1 VVKVKKLM
9 VRAKILWIEG
19 KRAKGPYFI
28 PNLRKKG
35 FTVETV
41 ASGKAALACLP
52 KIDAD
57 LVVVNAASM
66 RSSGKRICQTLH
78 DEVDGLPIMLI
89 TNPDKPSS
97 TDFCAN
103 EVLNLPFTIRKL
115 INRILP
121 LLPGE
126 GHDLIKVGPILLD
139 LERKLV
145 KCQGKEAR
153 LTPRMAQLLKML
165 MKKPGEV
172 IEREHL
178 FSVVWRTN
186 YTEDTRT
193 LDVHM
198 SWLRQA
204 IEEDPRKPQFIKT
217 IRGLGYRLDI

>member
-1 VVKVKKLM
+1 M

-35 FTVETV
+35 FAVETV
-41 ASGKAALACLP
+41 ASGKAALAYLP
-52 KIDAD
+52 EMHAD
-57 LVVVNAASM
+57 LIIVNAASM
-66 RSSGKRICQTLH
+66 RSSGKRICQSLY
-78 DEVDGLPIMLI
+78 EEANGLPILLI
-89 TNPDKPSS
+89 SNPDQSS
-97 TDFCAN
+97 SKDICAN
-103 EVLNLPFTIRKL
+103 EILDLPFTIRKL

-126 GHDLIKVGPILLD
+126 GDDLYKAGPIFLD
-139 LERKLV
+139 MERKLV

-172 IEREHL
+172 IEREYL
-178 FSVVWRTN
+178 FSVVWKTD

-204 IEEDPRKPQFIKT
+204 IEEDPRKPRYIKT

>member
-1 VVKVKKLM
+1 MVK
-9 VRAKILWIEG
+9 AKILWIEG

-41 ASGKAALACLP
+41 SSGKAALAYLP
-52 KIDAD
+52 EAHAD
-57 LVVVNAASM
+57 LVIINAASM

-78 DEVDGLPIMLI
+78 EQANELPVLLI
-89 TNPDKPSS
+89 TGPEQPPHKDV
-97 TDFCAN
+97 CAN

-115 INRILP
+115 INRIVP

-126 GHDLIKVGPILLD
+126 GDNLVKAGPITLD
-139 LERKLV
+139 IERKLV
-145 KCQGKEAR
+145 KCLDKETR
-153 LTPRMAQLLKML
+153 LTPRMAQLLKTL

-178 FSVVWRTN
+178 FSIVWMTD
-186 YTEDTRT
+186 YTVDTRT

-204 IEEDPRKPQFIKT
+204 IEEDPRKPRFIKT

>member
-1 VVKVKKLM
+1 MVK
-9 VRAKILWIEG
+9 AKILWVEG
-19 KRAKGPYFI
+19 TRAKGPYFI
-28 PNLRKKG
+28 PILRRKG

-41 ASGKAALACLP
+41 SSGKAALACLP
-52 KIDAD
+52 EADAD
-57 LVVVNAASM
+57 LIVVNAASM
-66 RSSGKRICQTLH
+66 RSSGKRICQSLN
-78 DEVDGLPIMLI
+78 DEANGLPILLI
-89 TNPDKPSS
+89 TNPEESS
-97 TDFCAN
+97 SKDACAN
-103 EVLNLPFTIRKL
+103 EILDPPFTIRKL

-126 GHDLIKVGPILLD
+126 GDDLYRVGPIILD
-139 LERKLV
+139 MERKLV
-145 KCQGKEAR
+145 RCQAKESR

-178 FSVVWRTN
+178 FSVVWKTD

-204 IEEDPRKPQFIKT
+204 IEEDPRKPRYIKT

>member
-1 VVKVKKLM
+1 
-9 VRAKILWIEG
+9 
-19 KRAKGPYFI
+19 
-28 PNLRKKG
+28 
-35 FTVETV
+35 
-41 ASGKAALACLP
+41 
-52 KIDAD
+52 
-57 LVVVNAASM
+57 
-66 RSSGKRICQTLH
+66 CQSLY
-78 DEVDGLPIMLI
+78 EEANGLPILLI
-89 TNPDKPSS
+89 SNPEQSS
-97 TDFCAN
+97 SKDICAN
-103 EVLNLPFTIRKL
+103 EILDLPFTIRKL

-126 GHDLIKVGPILLD
+126 GDDLYKAGPIFLD
-139 LERKLV
+139 MERKLV

-172 IEREHL
+172 IEREYL
-178 FSVVWRTN
+178 FSVVWKTD

-204 IEEDPRKPQFIKT
+204 IEEDPRKPRYIKT